1 MMDDALLLAA
11 IERHE
16 ANAETYGNL
25 QEERTDALDYYFG
38 KPLGN
43 EVPGRSQVVART
55 VWDTVE
61 WIKPQLSDVF
71 CSGEEIVSF
80 APKSPDDVKAAEQES
95 DYVNHIVTQRNNWFE
110 VWYSWAHDALI
121 QKTGYVKAYW
131 DDEADITTERYERLT
146 GDEYALL
153 MQDPNVEV
161 VEHTE
166 ETVVSDPN
174 PVTAQQM
181 LAAGQLPQPIVEVL
195 HSVKLERKKPRNT
208 VRIENV
214 APEYIRVSQD
224 ARGLSL
230 QDDRLPF
237 VQHAEPRTI
246 SDLRAQGLDV
256 PDDINDGG
264 DSMSDWEAELRD
276 DYTPFR
282 DREGEETDPSMRRVL
297 VRETWIRLDF
307 NGDGRAELRHIIVV
321 GKTVLLNEETDHVP
335 LVALC
340 PAPLS
345 HRHYGL
351 SMADAVMD
359 LQRIQTALMRGAL
372 DNQYLANNGR
382 YAVDENNVNLDDML
396 DSRPGGIVRVTGQP
410 GAAILPLTHSTT
422 GQVALP
428 MLEYV
433 DRIGQKRTGVNEQTQ
448 GLDPNALNK
457 TATGAQMLMSAAQQR
472 IKFIARIFAETGVKA
487 LFQLVHQLT
496 LQHSRQAELVR
507 LRGEWVPVDPRTWVK
522 RNDLQI
528 SMNLGLGDR
537 AQQLAFLGSVRQMQL
552 EGLQIGVCTPVNVF
566 NTQARMMRAAGYKDV
581 SEFFQDPRQAP
592 PQPPQP
598 NPALLVEQMRLQADA
613 QKFQAEQQFKQQAEA
628 ANLQADQLRKQA
640 ELEVQSANDMR
651 DAERAR
657 EQAAMEAQLEQIRI
671 EAERANA
678 LLAAETARYQAE
690 LQAQTQILLKQM
702 ENPAAEGQQ
711 PNNEALAAAMQGFTA
726 ALEQMRAPKTIIR
739 GPDGRAQGIA

>member
-1 MMDDALLLAA
+1 
-11 IERHE
+11 
-16 ANAETYGNL
+16 
-25 QEERTDALDYYFG
+25 
-38 KPLGN
+38 
-43 EVPGRSQVVART
+43 
-55 VWDTVE
+55 
-61 WIKPQLSDVF
+61 
-71 CSGEEIVSF
+71 
-80 APKSPDDVKAAEQES
+80 
-95 DYVNHIVTQRNNWFE
+95 
-110 VWYSWAHDALI
+110 
-121 QKTGYVKAYW
+121 
-131 DDEADITTERYERLT
+131 
-146 GDEYALL
+146 
-153 MQDPNVEV
+153 MQDPAVEV
-161 VEHTE
+161 VEHSE
-166 ETVVSDPN
+166 ETVISEPN
-174 PVTAQQM
+174 PMLAQQM
-181 LAAGQLPQPIVEVL
+181 LQAGQQPQPIVEVF
-195 HSVKLERKKPRNT
+195 HSVRLERKKPRNT

-230 QDDRLPF
+230 QDERLPF

-246 SDLRAQGLDV
+246 SELRAQGLDV

-264 DSMSDWEAELRD
+264 DSMSDWEEDLRD

-321 GKTVLLNEETDHVP
+321 GKTVLHNEETDHVP

-457 TATGAQMLMSAAQQR
+457 TATGAQILMSAAQQR

-537 AQQLAFLGSVRQMQL
+537 AQQLAFLSSVRQMQM
-552 EGLQIGVCTPVNVF
+552 EGLQIGVANPGNVF

-581 SEFFQDPRQAP
+581 TEFFQDPRQMP
-592 PQPPQP
+592 PQQPPPDPVQVQIQLEQ
-598 NPALLVEQMRLQADA
+598 ARAQAQAQAQMAIEQMRQQADA
-613 QKFQAEQQFKQQAEA
+613 QKFQAEQQFKAQAEA
-628 ANLQADQLRKQA
+628 AKLQADQMRKQA
-640 ELEVQSANDMR
+640 ELEVQAANDLR

-657 EQAAMEAQLEQIRI
+657 MQAEMDAQLERMKLD
-671 EAERANA
+671 AERANA
-678 LLAAETARYQAE
+678 ELSAATERYRAE
-690 LQAQTQILLKQM
+690 LQSQTQILI
-702 ENPAAEGQQ
+702 
-711 PNNEALAAAMQGFTA
+711 
-726 ALEQMRAPKTIIR
+726 EQMKLGLNAGLTNEVRTL
-739 GPDGRAQGIA
+739 

>member
-16 ANAETYGNL
+16 ANSETYGNL
-25 QEERTDALDYYFG
+25 QEDRTQALDYYFG
-38 KPLGN
+38 KPMGN
-43 EVPGRSQVVART
+43 EVEGRSQVVART

-61 WIKPQLSDVF
+61 WIKPQLADVF

-121 QKTGYVKAYW
+121 QKTGYVKTYW
-131 DDEADITTERYERLT
+131 DDEDDITSERYERLT
-146 GDEYALL
+146 NDEYALL
-153 MQDPNVEV
+153 MQDPAVEV
-161 VEHTE
+161 VEHSE
-166 ETVVSDPN
+166 ETVISEPN
-174 PVTAQQM
+174 PMLAQQR
-181 LAAGQLPQPIVEVL
+181 LQAGQQPQPIVEVF
-195 HSVKLERKKPRNT
+195 HSVRLERKKPRNT

-230 QDDRLPF
+230 QDERLPF

-246 SDLRAQGLDV
+246 SELRAQGLDV

-264 DSMSDWEAELRD
+264 DSMSDWEEDLRD

-297 VRETWIRLDF
+297 VRETWMRVDF
-307 NGDGRAELRHIIVV
+307 NGDGRAELRHVIVV
-321 GKTVLLNEETDHVP
+321 GKTVLHNEETDHVP

-457 TATGAQMLMSAAQQR
+457 TATGAQILMSAAQQR

-537 AQQLAFLGSVRQMQL
+537 AQQLAFLLSVRQMQM
-552 EGLQIGVCTPVNVF
+552 EGLQIGVANPGNVF

-581 SEFFQDPRQAP
+581 TEFFQDPRQMP
-592 PQPPQP
+592 PQQPPPDPVQVQIQLEQ
-598 NPALLVEQMRLQADA
+598 ARAQAQAQAQMAIEQMRQQADA
-613 QKFQAEQQFKQQAEA
+613 QKFQAEQQFKAQAEA
-628 ANLQADQLRKQA
+628 AKLQADQMRKQA
-640 ELEVQSANDMR
+640 ELEVQAANDMR

-657 EQAAMEAQLEQIRI
+657 MQAEMDAQLERMKLD
-671 EAERANA
+671 AERANA
-678 LLAAETARYQAE
+678 ELSAATERYRAE
-690 LQAQTQILLKQM
+690 LQSQTQILI
-702 ENPAAEGQQ
+702 
-711 PNNEALAAAMQGFTA
+711 
-726 ALEQMRAPKTIIR
+726 EQMKLGLSSGLTNEVRTL
-739 GPDGRAQGIA
+739 

>member
-16 ANAETYGNL
+16 ANSETYGNL
-25 QEERTDALDYYFG
+25 QEDRTQALDYYFG
-38 KPLGN
+38 KPMGN
-43 EVPGRSQVVART
+43 EVEGRSQVVART

-121 QKTGYVKAYW
+121 QKTGYVKVYW

-153 MQDPNVEV
+153 MQDPAVEV
-161 VEHTE
+161 VEHSE
-166 ETVVSDPN
+166 ETVISEPN
-174 PVTAQQM
+174 PMLAQQM
-181 LAAGQLPQPIVEVL
+181 LQAGQQPQPIVEVF
-195 HSVKLERKKPRNT
+195 HSVRLERKKPRNT

-230 QDDRLPF
+230 QDERLPF

-246 SDLRAQGLDV
+246 NDLRAQGLDV

-457 TATGAQMLMSAAQQR
+457 TATGAQILMSAAQQR

-537 AQQLAFLGSVRQMQL
+537 AQQLAFLSSVRQMQM
-552 EGLQIGVCTPVNVF
+552 EGLQIGVANPGNVF

-581 SEFFQDPRQAP
+581 TEFFQDPRQMP
-592 PQPPQP
+592 PQQPPP
-598 NPALLVEQMRLQADA
+598 DPVLVQIQLEQARAQAQAQAQMAIEQMRQQADA
-613 QKFQAEQQFKQQAEA
+613 QKFQAEQQFKAQAEA
-628 ANLQADQLRKQA
+628 AKLQADQMRKQA
-640 ELEVQSANDMR
+640 ELEVQAANDLR

-657 EQAAMEAQLEQIRI
+657 MQAEMDAQLERMKLD
-671 EAERANA
+671 AERANA
-678 LLAAETARYQAE
+678 ELSAATERYRAE
-690 LQAQTQILLKQM
+690 LQSQTQILI
-702 ENPAAEGQQ
+702 
-711 PNNEALAAAMQGFTA
+711 
-726 ALEQMRAPKTIIR
+726 EQMKLGLSSGLTNEVRTL
-739 GPDGRAQGIA
+739 

>member
-16 ANAETYGNL
+16 ANSETYGNL
-25 QEERTDALDYYFG
+25 QEDRTQALDYYFG
-38 KPLGN
+38 KPMGN
-43 EVPGRSQVVART
+43 EVEGRSQVVART

-61 WIKPQLSDVF
+61 WIKPQLADVF

-131 DDEADITTERYERLT
+131 DDDSDITIERYERLT
-146 GDEYALL
+146 NDEFSLL
-153 MQDPNVEV
+153 MQDPAVEM
-161 VEHTE
+161 VEHAE
-166 ETVVSDPN
+166 ETLLSEPN
-174 PVTAQQM
+174 PMLAQQM
-181 LAAGQLPQPIVEVL
+181 LQAGQAPQPIVEVF
-195 HSVKLERKKPRNT
+195 HTVRLERKKPRNT

-230 QDDRLPF
+230 QDERLPF

-246 SDLRAQGLDV
+246 SELRAQGLDV

-264 DSMSDWEAELRD
+264 DSMLDWEEDLRD

-297 VRETWIRLDF
+297 VRETWIRVDF

-382 YAVDENNVNLDDML
+382 YAIDENNVNLDDML
-396 DSRPGGIVRVTGQP
+396 DSRPGGVVRVTGQP

-457 TATGAQMLMSAAQQR
+457 TATGAQILMSAAQQR

-537 AQQLAFLGSVRQMQL
+537 AQQLAFLASVRQMQI
-552 EGLQIGVCTPVNVF
+552 EGLQIGVANPGNVF
-566 NTQARMMRAAGYKDV
+566 NTAARMMRAAGYKDV
-581 SEFFQDPRQAP
+581 TEFFQDPRQLPPAP
-592 PQPPQP
+592 PPPD
-598 NPALLVEQMRLQADA
+598 PAQVQIQIEQAKAQAQAQAQMAIEQMKLQADA
-613 QKFQAEQQFKQQAEA
+613 QKFQAEQQLKAQAEA
-628 ANLQADQLRKQA
+628 AKLQADQMRKQA
-640 ELEVQSANDMR
+640 ELEVQAANDVR

-657 EQAAMEAQLEQIRI
+657 LQAEMDAQLERI
-671 EAERANA
+671 KLDAERANA
-678 LLAAETARYQAE
+678 ELAAATERYRAE
-690 LQAQTQILLKQM
+690 LQSQTQILI
-702 ENPAAEGQQ
+702 
-711 PNNEALAAAMQGFTA
+711 
-726 ALEQMRAPKTIIR
+726 EQMKLGLSNGLTNEVRTL
-739 GPDGRAQGIA
+739 

>member
-16 ANAETYGNL
+16 ANSETYGNL
-25 QEERTDALDYYFG
+25 QEDRTQALDYYFG
-38 KPLGN
+38 KPMGN
-43 EVPGRSQVVART
+43 EVEGRSQVVART

-61 WIKPQLSDVF
+61 WIKPQLADVF

-131 DDEADITTERYERLT
+131 DDEDDITSERYERLT
-146 GDEYALL
+146 NDEYALL
-153 MQDPNVEV
+153 MQDPAVEV
-161 VEHTE
+161 VEHSE
-166 ETVVSDPN
+166 ETVISEPN
-174 PVTAQQM
+174 PMLAQQM
-181 LAAGQLPQPIVEVL
+181 LQAGQRPQPIVEVF
-195 HSVKLERKKPRNT
+195 HSVRLERKKPRNT

-230 QDDRLPF
+230 QDERLPF

-246 SDLRAQGLDV
+246 SELRAQGLDV

-264 DSMSDWEAELRD
+264 DSMSDWEESLRD

-282 DREGEETDPSMRRVL
+282 DREGEETDHSMRRVL
-297 VRETWIRLDF
+297 VRETWMRVDF

-457 TATGAQMLMSAAQQR
+457 TATGAQILMSAAQQR

-537 AQQLAFLGSVRQMQL
+537 AQQLAFLSSVRQMQM
-552 EGLQIGVCTPVNVF
+552 EGLQIGVANPGNVF

-581 SEFFQDPRQAP
+581 TEFFQDPRQMP
-592 PQPPQP
+592 PQQPPPDPVQVQIQLEQ
-598 NPALLVEQMRLQADA
+598 ARAQAQAQAQMAIEQMRQQADA
-613 QKFQAEQQFKQQAEA
+613 QKFQAEQQFKAQAEA
-628 ANLQADQLRKQA
+628 AKLQADQMRKQA
-640 ELEVQSANDMR
+640 ELEVQAANDLR

-657 EQAAMEAQLEQIRI
+657 MQAEMDAQLERMKLD
-671 EAERANA
+671 AERANA
-678 LLAAETARYQAE
+678 ELSAATERYRAE
-690 LQAQTQILLKQM
+690 LQSQTQILI
-702 ENPAAEGQQ
+702 
-711 PNNEALAAAMQGFTA
+711 
-726 ALEQMRAPKTIIR
+726 EQMKLGLSSGLTNEVRTL
-739 GPDGRAQGIA
+739 